1 MLPVGTSAC
10 VCRDVKNLSSPAPP
24 NVTVRRVSIW
34 PRVQDSLQRRSRLH
48 SPLHC
53 YVQQKTGT
61 VTSFFSAAA
70 KNVQGIGTAH
80 KPFDHLTTAETREQ
94 FPWVSVFM
102 FLKIF
107 KLAAADF
114 LVSFWPFP
122 KPCDSVSGPRG
133 LRRLVSFDL
142 FLITLI

>member
-34 PRVQDSLQRRSRLH
+34 PRAQDSLQRRSRLH

-70 KNVQGIGTAH
+70 KNVQGIGTATSLLITEQQL
-80 KPFDHLTTAETREQ
+80 KQEQ
-94 FPWVSVFM
+94 FPRVSVFM

-107 KLAAADF
+107 TLAAADF
-114 LVSFWPFP
+114 LIS
-122 KPCDSVSGPRG
+122 
-133 LRRLVSFDL
+133 L
-142 FLITLI
+142 